1 MKLEIKVPGYPGQDF
16 RIETGF
22 LPARRIDIARPHLSA
37 DRLVARRSVR
47 RRACVA
53 PLGYSERQT
62 GQLLQA
68 RS

>member
-1 MKLEIKVPGYPGQDF
+1 MKLEIKLPGYPGQDF
-16 RIETGF
+16 RIDTGF
-22 LPARRIDIARPHLSA
+22 LPARIHIARPHLSA